1 LTFLLFFPSSLDGCH
16 ISFYFLLVPRKPA
29 TAAIQPNPSMHP
41 SLEIIRKPHRR
52 SQIPLMHIP
61 PSQRRF
67 PHGPKSYL
75 MSVTNPRERESKRK
89 THP

>member
-16 ISFYFLLVPRKPA
+16 ISFYFFLVPSKPA

-52 SQIPLMHIP
+52 SQIPVMNIS
-61 PSQRRF
+61 PSPRCF
-67 PHGPKSYL
+67 PHRPNGYFLLARFKSL
-75 MSVTNPRERESKRK
+75 
-89 THP
+89 